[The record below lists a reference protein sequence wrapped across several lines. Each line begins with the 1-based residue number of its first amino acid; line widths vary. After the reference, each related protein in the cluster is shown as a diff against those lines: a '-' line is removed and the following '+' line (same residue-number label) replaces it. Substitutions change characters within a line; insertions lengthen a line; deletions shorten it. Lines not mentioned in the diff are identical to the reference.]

1 WFRSRRPFLE
11 YVSIKLRFGGIT
23 PSEVRG
29 LNVGDFDRTTDT
41 VKIARSRHLGA
52 AGATKTRARERVVSL
67 GDTPREVEIL
77 CGLRDPGE
85 PLLVVAEDTL
95 RDNFTKA
102 QKVLGVRHRSLYQ
115 AKHTYA
121 VLSLLDGESPAL
133 VARNLGVSLATL
145 EKHYA
150 AALQKGRSI
159 ALEQLQQVSKTPP
172 KTPRVVS
179 GAASMREQKGP
190 RRDLNPCY
198 RRERPVSWAEL
209 DDGDVRYVPCSEPPG
224 NRTQDTRLKRPVLY
238 RLS

>member
-1 WFRSRRPFLE
+1 MSQRVANAPVVRSLSRRSIEGRSELLKWFRSRRPFLE

-102 QKVLGVRHRSLYQ
+102 QKALGIAERSLYQ
-115 AKHTYA
+115 TKHTYA
-121 VLSLLDGESPAL
+121 TLSLLDGESPAI
-133 VARNLGVSLATL
+133 VARNLGISLATL

-150 AALQKGRSI
+150 AALHRGRLV
-159 ALEQLQQVSKTPP
+159 ALGRASTDPAKNPTE
-172 KTPRVVS
+172 TPRVGVRGS
-179 GAASMREQKGP
+179 KLARTKASPTGFE
-190 RRDLNPCY
+190 
-198 RRERPVSWAEL
+198 
-209 DDGDVRYVPCSEPPG
+209 
-224 NRTQDTRLKRPVLY
+224 PVLPT
-238 RLS
+238 